1 MYKEYLLDDAEG
13 TLGIEDE
20 IAFLSSEIVSPQQA
34 TRLPLYIPTEAYL
47 IQPRHV
53 ADGPC
58 PYYRALWTAAM
69 TTDCSPTLQTSPVVK
84 DRHGTRSEKNPSSS
98 PPPLGSDMSAT
109 STRRTGTGTGTGNRR
124 KELLSLIEAACLV
137 CCQPVAHSLLTPHK
151 LASESQRFFDPYT
164 ISPYFP
170 VLTQVDYR
178 PA

>member
-34 TRLPLYIPTEAYL
+34 TRLPLYIPTEAHL

-84 DRHGTRSEKNPSSS
+84 DRHGTRSEKNPFLLPSS
-98 PPPLGSDMSAT
+98 PWIRYVRYLHPEN
-109 STRRTGTGTGTGNRR
+109 GNRDWNR
-124 KELLSLIEAACLV
+124 EPTKR
-137 CCQPVAHSLLTPHK
+137 T
-151 LASESQRFFDPYT
+151 T
-164 ISPYFP
+164 II
-170 VLTQVDYR
+170 D
-178 PA
+178 